1 MRVAAQHPVDVG
13 QPYLAQGRPNAVGD
27 PFIPSGGVSGGQIH
41 LLADRHHRIEGGDR
55 LLKHHGDVPAP
66 QVAPAPL
73 GRPDEL
79 LAAVTDRALHVSG
92 AGQEPDHRQR
102 RDALAA
108 PRLPGDPDHPAGK
121 ERQGQPLHRPRP
133 LAAGEVHLE
142 VGDLED
148 GSRRPRLGE
157 RNRVLPGMKQLH
169 GPNVTC

>member
-1 MRVAAQHPVDVG
+1 MS
-13 QPYLAQGRPNAVGD
+13 RPRR
-27 PFIPSGGVSGGQIH
+27 SRQRRS
-41 LLADRHHRIEGGDR
+41 
-55 LLKHHGDVPAP
+55 DVPI
-66 QVAPAPL
+66 
-73 GRPDEL
+73 EL

-108 PRLPGDPDHPAGK
+108 PRLPGDPDDPAGK

-157 RNRVLPGMKQLH
+157 AGAGFFRG
-169 GPNVTC
+169 